1 MKNKNKTHKHNHDH
15 GILSMDRFAQN
26 SSLKDVNPM
35 LKLGISVA
43 SLFYCI
49 AINSNLIALIIAVI
63 MILATITA
71 AKIPVRY
78 YFSLMKLPIIF
89 ILISFI
95 TLIINFSK
103 VPMGIFSIRIFN
115 NYICITKDALFQG
128 IRVTIKG
135 YSAISCLY
143 FINLTT
149 PIQDIIEVLKKLHVP
164 NIVIELMYLIYR
176 YIFLLMDVQHKM
188 TTAAMSRLGYMDRKN
203 SLYTFSHIS
212 GNVIVNSFRRSSSS
226 YDAMESRCYDGEI
239 SFLTRDKKVKG
250 SHIIIAILY
259 IAVIF
264 ICTFILKTREIDLF

>member
-1 MKNKNKTHKHNHDH
+1 MKNKTHKHNHDH

-26 SSLKDVNPM
+26 SSLKGVNPT
-35 LKLGISVA
+35 LKLGVSVA

-49 AINSNLIALIIAVI
+49 AINSNLISLIIAII
-63 MILATITA
+63 MISTTIIA
-71 AKIPVRY
+71 AEIPVRY

-89 ILISFI
+89 IVISFI
-95 TLIINFSK
+95 TLVINFSK
-103 VPMGIFSIRIFN
+103 EAMGIFSVKLFN
-115 NYICITKDALFQG
+115 SYLCITKEGLFEG
-128 IRVTIKG
+128 IRVTIKA
-135 YSAISCLY
+135 YSAVTCLY

-149 PIQDIIEVLKKLHVP
+149 PIQDTIEVLKKLHIP
-164 NIVIELMYLIYR
+164 KIVIELMYLIYR

-188 TTAAMSRLGYMDRKN
+188 TTASVSRLGYIDMKN
-203 SLYTFSHIS
+203 SWYTFSYIS

-239 SFLTRDKKVKG
+239 SFLTTDKKVKG

-259 IAVIF
+259 IVIIF

>member
-1 MKNKNKTHKHNHDH
+1 MKNKTHRHNHDH

-26 SSLKDVNPM
+26 SSLKDINPT

-49 AINSNLIALIIAVI
+49 AINSNLIPLIIAII
-63 MILATITA
+63 MTSATIIA
-71 AKIPVRY
+71 AKTPVSY
-78 YFSLMKLPIIF
+78 YFSLMKFPIIF
-89 ILISFI
+89 IVISFL
-95 TLIINFSK
+95 TLVINFPK
-103 VPMGIFSIRIFN
+103 EAMGVFN
-115 NYICITKDALFQG
+115 LKLFNFYLCITKEGLFEG
-128 IRVTIKG
+128 MRVTIKA
-135 YSAISCLY
+135 YSAVTCLY

-188 TTAAMSRLGYMDRKN
+188 TISAMSRLGYMDRKN
-203 SLYTFSHIS
+203 SWYTFSHIS

-239 SFLTRDKKVKG
+239 SFLTREKKVKG